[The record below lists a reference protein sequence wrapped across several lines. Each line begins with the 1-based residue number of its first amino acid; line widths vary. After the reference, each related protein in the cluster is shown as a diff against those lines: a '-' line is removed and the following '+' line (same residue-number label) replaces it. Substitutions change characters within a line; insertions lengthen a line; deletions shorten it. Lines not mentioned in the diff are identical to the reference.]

1 MELKKA
7 IAALEEVMTLV
18 VNGCHEVYFCN
29 VIITYLNSRPLTTI
43 CCLFLRLR
51 AIFPREPGLT
61 GFFWKLK
68 DNGSGGD
75 NWSYESCEAPF
86 KSSPLQLTGWMPFLS
101 PNQQCQSTEGSNDSV
116 I

>member
-1 MELKKA
+1 MLSLSPFKGHFSKG
-7 IAALEEVMTLV
+7 TW
-18 VNGCHEVYFCN
+18 VNW
-29 VIITYLNSRPLTTI
+29 
-43 CCLFLRLR
+43 FLL
-51 AIFPREPGLT
+51 
-61 GFFWKLK
+61 KLK

-101 PNQQCQSTEGSNDSV
+101 PNQQCQSTKGSNDSV